1 MRVRY
6 GMEYSG
12 RRQMHAALP
21 AQARSVRAQPRIAR
35 CAAGVAISGVEL
47 CEHATSVNWRTIRC
61 SGTTL
66 KPPRRRAVVPAPNSR
81 KERIAAVLQGAG
93 MLLVAAACCM
103 RLALLVEAMV
113 KGRYVSVIR
122 GRPTRIFLLEAD
134 PQRYWIAIGWDAAL
148 TGGLLVLLLV
158 IARMW
163 WLQRR

>member
-1 MRVRY
+1 M
-6 GMEYSG
+6 
-12 RRQMHAALP
+12 
-21 AQARSVRAQPRIAR
+21 
-35 CAAGVAISGVEL
+35 
-47 CEHATSVNWRTIRC
+47 
-61 SGTTL
+61 

-81 KERIAAVLQGAG
+81 KERIAAVLQGVG

-103 RLALLVEAMV
+103 RLALLVEAVV

-122 GRPTRIFLLEAD
+122 GRPTRIFLLDAD